1 MATAAARSIFRS
13 SSAARCAF
21 RAAAEAKSSRST
33 FFRMASNK
41 PLSQSTRRIPVELSF
56 CVESMM
62 PLHTATASALMNSM
76 LAISRHRCGWIP
88 EGNEKACQG
97 RFSRGLIMKLL
108 DEQKEMGHDV
118 ITTCIMLKTFLIC
131 DFLTNFCTELVR
143 HQFSE
148 PCTPFS

>member
-76 LAISRHRCGWIP
+76 LAISRHSCGWIP
-88 EGNEKACQG
+88 EGY
-97 RFSRGLIMKLL
+97 L
-108 DEQKEMGHDV
+108 DVLSPISFLKEMGHDV
-118 ITTCIMLKTFLIC
+118 ITTCIMLKTFLVI
-131 DFLTNFCTELVR
+131 FSNF
-143 HQFSE
+143 
-148 PCTPFS
+148 